1 MLSRAELCEVID
13 DSIFVKIL
21 PCLSL
26 KPNYLQIYSM
36 ALVVTCCFYVVFRQT
51 RRSACGKTSQLSN
64 QSTALGRHLNCL
76 VTTSRRECLVENRAN
91 MALPNLKCLISREN
105 LHQIGTLF
113 FLHGDGYTA
122 ESSRKLLRSLLHREF
137 EFDHLRVI
145 YPQAPDIAYRVATG
159 GEETGVWYERNT
171 FSPTDWERM
180 DSINYSCTL
189 ISQLINQEKSRGI
202 PLQNIIVGGFD
213 MGGIIAMHTAYR

>member
-1 MLSRAELCEVID
+1 MIPFLLKYSHVSHSNQTICKFIAWHLLLPVVFTLSFAKRGEV
-13 DSIFVKIL
+13 
-21 PCLSL
+21 
-26 KPNYLQIYSM
+26 
-36 ALVVTCCFYVVFRQT
+36 LVVKHPNFL
-51 RRSACGKTSQLSN
+51 TSRPLW
-64 QSTALGRHLNCL
+64 AAILNCL

-202 PLQNIIVGGFD
+202 PLQNIIVGGFG
-213 MGGIIAMHTAYR
+213 MGGIIAMHTAYRWA